1 MSQFIKAGG
10 GNGCADGDT
19 CPSAVHTGSERQTFL
34 VVGTRVTN
42 PADLQQLNIGAGE
55 VANEIPD
62 SLFPEARP
70 LVTAPAALG
79 AFIDR
84 QGPGELVRVE
94 TLLRYDVESDGG
106 DFRRYRD
113 GLPGPDPARKAARH
127 RVLKARRD
135 RGLVMRRVHIVR
147 TPLADPYLPY
157 ECEWGYLLNTS
168 YEDIRILDV
177 TEQPGLAPLLA
188 VGDFT
193 LVNAAAAIM
202 AYDDGG
208 RYLGFREATEATL
221 PLYAAV
227 ASAAWDAAAPF
238 GAWWDG
244 HREYWRANQAA

>member
-1 MSQFIKAGG
+1 MAAESGDLESVRLLLSKGATAGIPNRFG
-10 GNGCADGDT
+10 
-19 CPSAVHTGSERQTFL
+19 
-34 VVGTRVTN
+34 VT
-42 PADLQQLNIGAGE
+42 A
-55 VANEIPD
+55 
-62 SLFPEARP
+62 

-193 LVNAAAAIM
+193 LVNAAAAVM
-202 AYDDGG
+202 VYDDGG
-208 RYLGFREATEATL
+208 RYLGSEATEAHASMLRL
-221 PLYAAV
+221 PPLPGMPPPFVAAGR
-227 ASAAWDAAAPF
+227 SP
-238 GAWWDG
+238 
-244 HREYWRANQAA
+244 YCWRANQAA

>member
-84 QGPGELVRVE
+84 QGPGRP
-94 TLLRYDVESDGG
+94 S
-106 DFRRYRD
+106 RYR
-113 GLPGPDPARKAARH
+113 RKSPPS
-127 RVLKARRD
+127 LS
-135 RGLVMRRVHIVR
+135 
-147 TPLADPYLPY
+147 
-157 ECEWGYLLNTS
+157 TS
-168 YEDIRILDV
+168 
-177 TEQPGLAPLLA
+177 
-188 VGDFT
+188 
-193 LVNAAAAIM
+193 
-202 AYDDGG
+202 
-208 RYLGFREATEATL
+208 
-221 PLYAAV
+221 
-227 ASAAWDAAAPF
+227 
-238 GAWWDG
+238 
-244 HREYWRANQAA
+244 

>member
-1 MSQFIKAGG
+1 MSQFIKVGG

-147 TPLADPYLPY
+147 RHHGLRRRGPLP
-157 ECEWGYLLNTS
+157 
-168 YEDIRILDV
+168 RV
-177 TEQPGLAPLLA
+177 PGGDGGHTAPLCCGCLRCLGCRRA
-188 VGDFT
+188 VRGM
-193 LVNAAAAIM
+193 V
-202 AYDDGG
+202 G
-208 RYLGFREATEATL
+208 RS
-221 PLYAAV
+221 P
-227 ASAAWDAAAPF
+227 
-238 GAWWDG
+238 
-244 HREYWRANQAA
+244 